1 MSESLTGRI
10 HGKTITL
17 DSPIPPLDGQR
28 VRVSLEPFSES
39 DLQLSPEENTRL
51 FEEWVKRGPQGPLED
66 DGADFS

>member
-17 DSPIPPLDGQR
+17 DAPIPPLDGQR
-28 VRVSLEPFSES
+28 VRVSLEPLLESEV
-39 DLQLSPEENTRL
+39 QLSPRENARL

-66 DGADFS
+66 DGANRS